1 MEKKIFWLI
10 FIINSVFG
18 GRINLKQQ
26 LGKIDASTSFIV
38 EGTTTNFLSESK
50 PQISITT
57 TPLITE
63 ISISL
68 STSRALPTI
77 ETTSGITPEKTEV
90 SSSMLPIKES
100 TAVVTSESTTTSIE
114 SEKPETEI
122 SHETVKTSILPIKE
136 STAVVTLESTTISI
150 GSENPGTEI
159 THEMAETSMLPIKE
173 STAVVTL
180 ENTTISIGSENPGTE
195 ITHEMAETS
204 MLPIE
209 ESTAVVTLE
218 NTTISIGS
226 ERPETETTRNQQ
238 SITTMPLTDEIITN
252 LSTSRTS
259 VFTPETAAGSTSMLL
274 IQEST
279 IYFTRTS
286 VESERPET
294 ETIDISFTSLKKTN
308 NLAIIGGTIGG
319 FIGVVIIVGAIVF
332 TIKIKKNAK
341 IDIEDKEDNE
351 IAVESV

>member
-50 PQISITT
+50 SQTSITT

-77 ETTSGITPEKTEV
+77 ETTSGITPEKTS

-100 TAVVTSESTTTSIE
+100 TAVVTLESTTTSIE

-159 THEMAETSMLPIKE
+159 THEMAETSMLPIK
-173 STAVVTL
+173 
-180 ENTTISIGSENPGTE
+180 
-195 ITHEMAETS
+195 
-204 MLPIE
+204 

>member
-1 MEKKIFWLI
+1 M
-10 FIINSVFG
+10 
-18 GRINLKQQ
+18 
-26 LGKIDASTSFIV
+26 
-38 EGTTTNFLSESK
+38 
-50 PQISITT
+50 
-57 TPLITE
+57 
-63 ISISL
+63 
-68 STSRALPTI
+68 
-77 ETTSGITPEKTEV
+77 
-90 SSSMLPIKES
+90 
-100 TAVVTSESTTTSIE
+100 
-114 SEKPETEI
+114 
-122 SHETVKTSILPIKE
+122 
-136 STAVVTLESTTISI
+136 
-150 GSENPGTEI
+150 
-159 THEMAETSMLPIKE
+159 PIKE

-180 ENTTISIGSENPGTE
+180 ENTTISIGSEIPGTE

-204 MLPIE
+204 MLPIK

>member
-1 MEKKIFWLI
+1 MEKKFFWLI

-180 ENTTISIGSENPGTE
+180 ENTTISIGSE
-195 ITHEMAETS
+195 
-204 MLPIE
+204 
-209 ESTAVVTLE
+209 
-218 NTTISIGS
+218 
-226 ERPETETTRNQQ
+226 RPETETTRNQQ